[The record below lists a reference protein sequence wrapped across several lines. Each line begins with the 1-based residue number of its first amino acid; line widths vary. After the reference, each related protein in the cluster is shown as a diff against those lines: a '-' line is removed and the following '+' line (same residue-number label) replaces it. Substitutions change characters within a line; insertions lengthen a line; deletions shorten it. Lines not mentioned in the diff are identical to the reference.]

1 VAVEHATDRW
11 RLSTP
16 ACPCGNHSLAT
27 LAHRH
32 RSRPVTVRGTRSGRR
47 AGCRESKAAIPAR
60 WTESP
65 SCCAVDR
72 RRCVA
77 FHQPSWFDLCDE
89 RHTARRRDSRRSAT
103 RGILG
108 LPSRRPAG
116 FVIDRRWRR
125 SFHQSCVVRPLAL
138 PRIVETYHLKTV
150 LDLRN
155 DPDKQTSVER
165 EREVLTALGVRHV
178 HVPMDPDPTLDEID
192 EAAKVLLDE
201 DNWPILV
208 HCHHGEGR
216 SVMMAAIFRVLYQD
230 KSVDEALR
238 LSARLPEGLM
248 FVENFAR
255 TGITPDN
262 FKADRMREYL
272 EQHAR

>member
-1 VAVEHATDRW
+1 MTG
-11 RLSTP
+11 TP
-16 ACPCGNHSLAT
+16 ASDPTRRKPPYLLRALWLVLAVLLAGAGYYGWWHDVEFRMREIEPGN
-27 LAHRH
+27 
-32 RSRPVTVRGTRSGRR
+32 VY
-47 AGCRESKAAIPAR
+47 
-60 WTESP
+60 
-65 SCCAVDR
+65 
-72 RRCVA
+72 
-77 FHQPSWFDLCDE
+77 
-89 RHTARRRDSRRSAT
+89 
-103 RGILG
+103 
-108 LPSRRPAG
+108 
-116 FVIDRRWRR
+116 
-125 SFHQSCVVRPLAL
+125 QSCVVRPLAL